1 MDFVLD
7 NKISVDS
14 LLTIVLAIVFIIQ
27 TAFLIRQTNFGVRS
41 NQADLLETKQKE
53 FENIKIDL
61 LIKNPNK
68 IPDENEFKKLV
79 KAFNKIRPLFQSKL
93 LKPSDFAYT
102 FIALDG
108 ATGSEALRKTSTYK
122 EEYLS
127 LQRIYSHFNKD
138 YDMID
143 YMLSLPKTSWYD
155 KTFQKVSILQKHE
168 NLRKQMLENMV
179 RSQKAVKVSVM
190 LNSVILHR
198 PLFKLN
204 PPL

>member
-1 MDFVLD
+1 M
-7 NKISVDS
+7 K
-14 LLTIVLAIVFIIQ
+14 AIRNLNRASIY
-27 TAFLIRQTNFGVRS
+27 
-41 NQADLLETKQKE
+41 
-53 FENIKIDL
+53 IKIDL

-68 IPDENEFKKLV
+68 VPDENEFKKLV
-79 KAFNKIRPLFQSKL
+79 KAFNRVRPLFQSKL

-108 ATGSEALRKTSTYK
+108 ATGSDALRKTSTYK
-122 EEYLS
+122 EEYLT

-155 KTFQKVSILQKHE
+155 KAFQKFSILQKHE
-168 NLRKQMLENMV
+168 NLRKQMLDNMV

-190 LNSVILHR
+190 LTV
-198 PLFKLN
+198 
-204 PPL
+204 